1 MYYILKNKKAH
12 KCKDPI
18 KWARCF
24 ENTKNRIV
32 KQDLLS
38 NGYWVSTVFLGLDH
52 NFASKGKPLIFE
64 TMIFDK
70 LFKSDYSNLEL
81 DMDRYSTWNQAING
95 HNKLLNKYKYK
106 NLFRVLLF
114 WILNKLKICLKIIQK
129 NK

>member
-18 KWARCF
+18 KWARWF
-24 ENTKNRIV
+24 ENNKNRIV

-52 NFASKGKPLIFE
+52 NFASKSKPLIFE

-70 LFKSDYSNLEL
+70 LFKTDYPGLDL
-81 DMDRYSTWNQAING
+81 DMDRYSTWNQAIKG
-95 HNKLLNKYKYK
+95 HKKLLNKYKYK
-106 NLFRVLLF
+106 NLFRVPLF